1 MKVYEK
7 RSIELMTIQWYPGH
21 MEKAKREVTEQLKR
35 VDMVIE
41 LADARVPY
49 SSRNPMLDTIIQD
62 KPRLLVLTKNDMA
75 DPLVTQEWSKVFEEK
90 GTETISIN
98 SLKNKGAQP
107 IIESAKRLTAPF
119 FEKRKKK
126 GIRPR
131 AIRAMVIGIPNVGK
145 STVINR
151 LVGKNT
157 AQTGNRPGITK
168 AQQWLKVSNT
178 MELLDTPGILW
189 PKFEDPDV
197 GYRLAV
203 TGAIKD
209 NLLDFGD
216 VALFALRMLKERYQQ
231 SLVERYQLDTPL
243 PDREIELFE
252 EIGRKRGCL
261 RAGGEIDYDKAAEIV
276 IREIRTLKLGRITLE
291 TPADWSNKG

>member
-1 MKVYEK
+1 
-7 RSIELMTIQWYPGH
+7 MTIQWYPGH
-21 MEKAKREVTEQLKR
+21 MAKAKREVAEQLKR

-41 LADARVPY
+41 LADARVPQ
-49 SSRNPMLDTIIQD
+49 SSRNPMLDSIIQD
-62 KPRLLVLTKNDMA
+62 KPRLLVLTKSDMA
-75 DPLVTQEWSKVFEEK
+75 DAAATEEWMKVFAEQ
-90 GTETISIN
+90 GTEVISIN
-98 SLKNKGAQP
+98 ALKNQGAKP
-107 IIESAKRLTAPF
+107 IIEKAKKLTAPF

-157 AQTGNRPGITK
+157 ARTGNKPGITQK
-168 AQQWLKVSNT
+168 QQWLKVSNT

-189 PKFEDPDV
+189 PKFDDPLV

-209 NLLDFGD
+209 DLLDFGD
-216 VALFALRMLKERYQQ
+216 IALFTLRMLKERYRPM
-231 SLVERYQLDTPL
+231 LLERYQLRMPL
-243 PDREIELFE
+243 PEEDLTLFE
-252 EIGRKRGCL
+252 EIGKHRGCL
-261 RAGGEIDYDKAAEIV
+261 KPGGVIDYEKAAEII
-276 IREIRTLKLGRITLE
+276 IRDIRSLKLGRITLE
-291 TPADWSNKG
+291 VPEDWNDK